1 MTYYLFIT
9 TCGYI
14 RIHAILTASEITILV
29 VFFISELPGGQIKVA
44 EKNKIKSK
52 KLVVR
57 KKRETVR
64 ERADKST
71 KNASK
76 TPRTRK
82 LKSAAMRP
90 VGSVRSVLSKEYAP
104 IKTSSSKVGKFLG
117 KRSRITPMYFIE
129 AFAELRQ
136 VTWPTKR
143 TAAKLTL
150 AVFLFSVGLAS
161 LVKALD
167 YGFDWLFKDVI
178 LK

>member
-1 MTYYLFIT
+1 M
-9 TCGYI
+9 
-14 RIHAILTASEITILV
+14 ADK
-29 VFFISELPGGQIKVA
+29 P
-44 EKNKIKSK
+44 KNNTK

-64 ERADKST
+64 ERADKSS

-76 TPRTRK
+76 IPRTRK
-82 LKSAAMRP
+82 LKTSAMRP
-90 VGSVRSVLSKEYAP
+90 VSKVRSVLSKEYSP
-104 IKTSSSKVGKFLG
+104 IKTTSSKAGKFLG
-117 KRSRITPMYFIE
+117 RRSRITPMYFIE
-129 AFAELRQ
+129 SFAELKQ

-150 AVFLFSVGLAS
+150 AVFLFSVALAS
-161 LVKALD
+161 LVKGLD